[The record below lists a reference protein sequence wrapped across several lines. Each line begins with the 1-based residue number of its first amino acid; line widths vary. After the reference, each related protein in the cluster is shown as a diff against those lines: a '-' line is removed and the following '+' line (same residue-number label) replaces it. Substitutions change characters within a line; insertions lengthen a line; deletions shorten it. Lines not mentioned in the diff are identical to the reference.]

1 MGCVNDK
8 YERKIDADDDLSSS
22 NAMHSYLPQTNSNS
36 NLCRLIGKQDVLE
49 NETSDAISAPAKCL
63 Y

>member
-1 MGCVNDK
+1 MR
-8 YERKIDADDDLSSS
+8 EKIDADDDLSSS